1 MSKLKSDCCENC
13 VFYRRENARRGT
25 CDGNTIEMTNVL
37 TNIKVYIKP
46 HTFRYYRCIN
56 HKPKI
61 QREMKKLTTLV
72 IAFVSSVTLTFS
84 QSRIDFV
91 SNEYYPF
98 TTDNGFT
105 PGEVIK
111 KNYNV
116 TLYENRVIVKDGDQ
130 TKMSAYLENLKIAKN
145 DEGTVYSFNE
155 VGNPESFVQ
164 IFLYNEANQSY
175 GVLLICSS
183 KLGRGVVLNLNRI
196 KTTPRRHQR
205 TYDLHH
211 IQLGSD

>member
-1 MSKLKSDCCENC
+1 
-13 VFYRRENARRGT
+13 
-25 CDGNTIEMTNVL
+25 
-37 TNIKVYIKP
+37 
-46 HTFRYYRCIN
+46 
-56 HKPKI
+56 
-61 QREMKKLTTLV
+61 MKKLTALV
-72 IAFVSSVTLTFS
+72 IAFVASVTLTFS

-116 TLYENRVIVKDGDQ
+116 TLYENRVVVKEGNQ

-155 VGNPESFVQ
+155 VGNPESMIQ
-164 IFLYNEANQSY
+164 IFLYNEYKQSY
-175 GVLLICSS
+175 GVLLICST
-183 KLGRGVVLNLNRI
+183 KLGRGVVLNLNKLKSNQRH
-196 KTTPRRHQR
+196 HQR

-211 IQLGSD
+211 TQLGLD